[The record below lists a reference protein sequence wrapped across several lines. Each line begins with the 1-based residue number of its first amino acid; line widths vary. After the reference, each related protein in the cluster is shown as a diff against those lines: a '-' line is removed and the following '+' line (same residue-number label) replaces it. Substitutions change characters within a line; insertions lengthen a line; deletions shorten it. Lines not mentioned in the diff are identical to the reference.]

1 MDIEINPNI
10 SVLDQVKM
18 QAQVLIPV
26 LEALRAE
33 LGKERA
39 DHLAM
44 GALRAW
50 LREGF
55 QSLGARISG
64 SPKEKFDALWEMGV
78 SRVQEDDLEIVTH
91 KQEPGTQVFDVT
103 HC

>member
-1 MDIEINPNI
+1 
-10 SVLDQVKM
+10 M
-18 QAQVLIPV
+18 QAHVLVPV
-26 LEALRAE
+26 PEALRAE

-39 DHLAM
+39 DHVAI

-55 QSLGARISG
+55 QWLGAQISG

-78 SRVQEDDLEIVTH
+78 SRIQENDIEIVR
-91 KQEPGTQVFDVT
+91 
-103 HC
+103 